1 MKNSDSTKDIN
12 KTDEL
17 AEIKNNKT
25 SLITFAKLNKYFL
38 IPFLCP
44 FFCMLANFFLINL
57 IEAKKTKRLD
67 FFIIIYIDLTYV
79 SAGLIYFILDFKN
92 NINKAKEN
100 VNPIQGSNKGITYIY
115 TDPTSE
121 NINLKRI
128 QILTLLLGFI
138 LCLIDLIN
146 SLIFGKN
153 LFEVRFYFLFFIPIF
168 SKIILKENIYKHQY
182 FSLLIALSG
191 IIFLFIPVCL
201 KFEKDDIVPN
211 ILNFIQGILY
221 PLLYVI
227 IKYLTE
233 KYYISPLKISLNFG
247 IITIFFNSVGA
258 IIYSLIKYHDF
269 TYFNDCFDFSD
280 ENKIYIS
287 IYYILV
293 FLFGTILQ
301 VLTLL
306 ALFYFSPTL
315 IMVTDIISLL
325 LFWVALTI
333 RSGEVTTEVYFYPI
347 GYVIVLFSALI
358 YNEIIIFNFCD
369 LNKNT
374 KKYVNKRLD
383 LEIKEMQRSDSF
395 LDGDRDND
403 S

>member
-1 MKNSDSTKDIN
+1 MFD
-12 KTDEL
+12 
-17 AEIKNNKT
+17 
-25 SLITFAKLNKYFL
+25 
-38 IPFLCP
+38 
-44 FFCMLANFFLINL
+44 
-57 IEAKKTKRLD
+57 
-67 FFIIIYIDLTYV
+67 
-79 SAGLIYFILDFKN
+79 
-92 NINKAKEN
+92 
-100 VNPIQGSNKGITYIY
+100 
-115 TDPTSE
+115 
-121 NINLKRI
+121 
-128 QILTLLLGFI
+128 
-138 LCLIDLIN
+138 DLIN

-191 IIFLFIPVCL
+191 IIFLFIPVCFRL
-201 KFEKDDIVPN
+201 EKDDIVPN

-221 PLLYVI
+221 PLLFVI

-233 KYYISPLKISLNFG
+233 KYFISPLKISLNFG

-269 TYFNDCFDFSD
+269 TYFNDCFDFSE

-315 IMVTDIISLL
+315 IMVTDIISPL
-325 LFWVALTI
+325 LFLVALNI

-347 GYVIVLFSALI
+347 GYVIVLFSSFI

-374 KKYVNKRLD
+374 KKFVNKRLY
-383 LEIKEMQRSDSF
+383 LEIEEMQRTDSF
-395 LDGDRDND
+395 LDSDRDND